1 MDKNSFYRSE
11 LRVLFIKYN
20 VAQNE
25 GLINELAEI
34 VGVKDR
40 AAQGANEAVN
50 NFFARFN
57 VEDHEEITYEDLHEL
72 QKNVYGIVWQSSL
85 EK

>member
-11 LRVLFIKYN
+11 LRVLFVKYN
-20 VAQNE
+20 VEQNE
-25 GLINELAEI
+25 GLLNELASI
-34 VGVKDR
+34 VGEKDR

-57 VEDHEEITYEDLHEL
+57 VEDPEEITYEDLHGL
-72 QKNVYGIVWQSSL
+72 QKNVYSIVWQSSL